1 MGKCTL
7 QSVRKY
13 EMNKMLVENT
23 TSVLRRS
30 QFEAQIIV
38 VAVENEQRRTKV
50 LERKEIIGRS
60 VVCEAGKNKG
70 SRQKQN
76 ASAAS
81 LRRDRVVGRPSAN
94 APYINQPK
102 FSKAPI
108 ASQYGGSLQIPILRS
123 TK

>member
-50 LERKEIIGRS
+50 LERKEIIG
-60 VVCEAGKNKG
+60 
-70 SRQKQN
+70 
-76 ASAAS
+76 
-81 LRRDRVVGRPSAN
+81 
-94 APYINQPK
+94 
-102 FSKAPI
+102 
-108 ASQYGGSLQIPILRS
+108 
-123 TK
+123 